1 MAAQEIGRGQRAAI
15 IKEIILENF
24 MSYEYA
30 RIPLSSG
37 LNVICGPN
45 GSGKSSILLA
55 ASLALGQSYTER
67 SRKLSDLIR
76 WGKDLA
82 RVSVVF
88 DNSRIN
94 GSRPIPH
101 IDSDRVIISRYMKN
115 DGTYWFEVNYRT
127 RQKVE
132 VEMLLSKLG
141 INPDNMLII
150 MHQNVIEQFSIVS
163 PQEKLR
169 MVEDAV
175 GLLPMREKILEA
187 KEKLAG
193 IVSEEESIS
202 QLLEKAG
209 LTLDYWRGEYQ
220 KFMRRKELLE
230 RRDLL
235 QREHAWANVAKQER
249 LIQDIKLRIEQKKEE
264 LTRVM
269 ERVEKA
275 RLEVEQLRQKF
286 DELQVEQKRI
296 FFGLLEAEKEKAG
309 IEAASSILEK
319 ISAELKN
326 PDLASFKLE
335 GMIFAGVERDRE
347 LLGKLEAKISEA
359 QAKLGR
365 AEERIRKAVYGLAE
379 EEARRAVLE
388 FKKELIEDE
397 IGRLERRAKE
407 EEEEL
412 LKIMAGAQAV
422 GPRVDTQRNPEEILE
437 EIKVTNAL
445 LASLGEVS
453 EEAEKMYDLLQG
465 QLEELKRRA
474 SIVAENRKKALEE
487 IKLREDLWRR
497 KLEEIVE
504 EINKTYSEILSL
516 ADANGRV
523 RLINMED
530 IEEAGLELL
539 VGFRG
544 ATPSVLDALT
554 QSGGERSVCTMA
566 FLLALQRHIKSPFRA
581 VDEFDVHM
589 DPRNRELITRML
601 VSISQQDSSNQYI
614 VITPSQLTELSER
627 AHVIL
632 VQNVRGKSI
641 AKVTEIGAEQ

>member
-88 DNSRIN
+88 DNSRLN
-94 GSRPIPH
+94 GSRPIPY
-101 IDSDRVIISRYMKN
+101 IDADRVIISRYMKN

-132 VEMLLSKLG
+132 VEMILSKLG

-193 IVSEEESIS
+193 LVSEEESIS

-230 RRDLL
+230 RRNLL
-235 QREHAWANVAKQER
+235 QREHTWANVVKQEK
-249 LIQDIKLRIEQKKEE
+249 LIQDIKLRIDQKREE
-264 LTRVM
+264 LTRIS

-275 RLEVEQLRQKF
+275 KIEVEQLRQKF
-286 DELQVEQKRI
+286 DELQVEQKKI

-309 IEAASSILEK
+309 IEAVSLILEK
-319 ISAELKN
+319 IATELRN
-326 PDLASFKLE
+326 PTLAQLKLGGIFE
-335 GMIFAGVERDRE
+335 GTEKDKEIVE
-347 LLGKLEAKISEA
+347 KLQAKISEA

-365 AEERIRKAVYGLAE
+365 LDERIRKVVHDLADE
-379 EEARRAVLE
+379 ESRRAVLE

-397 IGRLERRAKE
+397 IARLERRVKE

-412 LKIMAGAQAV
+412 IKIKASAQAV
-422 GPRVDTQRNPEEILE
+422 GPRVETQRSPEEVLE

-453 EEAEKMYDLLQG
+453 EDAEKMYNLLQG
-465 QLEELKRRA
+465 QLDELRRRA
-474 SIVAENRKKALEE
+474 LIVAENRKKALEE
-487 IKLREDLWRR
+487 IKVREELWRK
-497 KLEEIVE
+497 KLEELVD

-589 DPRNRELITRML
+589 DPRNRELITKML

-614 VITPSQLTELSER
+614 IITPSQLTGLSER

-632 VQNVRGKSI
+632 VQNVRGKSK